1 MAATEC
7 RPNDQ
12 KSVSDEFGK
21 RKGNQNNTVDK
32 PQYDSYNF
40 FMIQIKDLFAEGAL
54 KTKNPFSLIIC
65 PRSTLLLVEQ
75 FSVRYFLN
83 FEF

>member
-21 RKGNQNNTVDK
+21 RKGNQNNTVDES
-32 PQYDSYNF
+32 QYESVISNV
-40 FMIQIKDLFAEGAL
+40 FMIHIEDL
-54 KTKNPFSLIIC
+54 
-65 PRSTLLLVEQ
+65 
-75 FSVRYFLN
+75 
-83 FEF
+83 